1 MAKLNAN
8 ILVSQAAVNIY
19 QEYMSVGIDFDKDV
33 NRSVAYIGF
42 NLARQYFHA
51 VELLDKRGLVISAS
65 GAVRSGLE
73 NASDL
78 FYIFSKL
85 DKDYGK
91 HYIDSMQAFH
101 GAMKKAAVAGQEQVV
116 LNRMMKQVNPWTNAS
131 IEDRLKFLGGDLLF
145 TYDMLS
151 YFSHPNPAAIQFL
164 IRPEMR
170 VVVSE
175 MVNVANNITMLH
187 VMAFSLLFGEIK
199 SVKEAELESIA
210 NQLGFNLFKK
220 P

>member
-1 MAKLNAN
+1 MTQSRASK
-8 ILVSQAAVNIY
+8 LVSQAAVRIY
-19 QEYMSVGIDFDKDV
+19 EEYKTTGIDFDKDV

-42 NLARQYFHA
+42 HLARQYFHA
-51 VELLDKRGLVISAS
+51 VELLNKQELIISAS
-65 GAVRSGLE
+65 GTVRSGLE
-73 NASDL
+73 NAADL

-91 HYIDSMQAFH
+91 LYVGSMQAFH
-101 GAMKKAAVAGQEQVV
+101 EAMKKAATAGQKQVA
-116 LNRMMKQVNPWTNAS
+116 LERMMKQVNPWTRAS
-131 IEDRLKFLGGDLLF
+131 IEDRLKFLGEDLLF

-164 IRPEMR
+164 VRPEMTE
-170 VVVSE
+170 VVSE
-175 MVNVANNITMLH
+175 MAEAANNVTMLH
-187 VMAFSLLFGEIK
+187 VMAFSVLFGDIK

-210 NQLGFNLFKK
+210 NQLGFKLFKQ